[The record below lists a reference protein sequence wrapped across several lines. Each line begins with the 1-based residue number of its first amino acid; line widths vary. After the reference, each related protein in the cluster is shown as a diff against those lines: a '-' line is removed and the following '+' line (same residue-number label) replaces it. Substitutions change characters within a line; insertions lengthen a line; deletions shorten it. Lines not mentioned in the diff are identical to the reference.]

1 MNNLFFRVINSLLLV
16 SVALIAFVICTIGG
30 VHVAS
35 ATLLYSASLQN
46 GDYGGGFKVGTY
58 VSPGFNAS
66 GSTGGNLA
74 TLGIVDS
81 PTGVT
86 FTTHN
91 DVINY
96 SLGADG
102 KDRNSFRTHG
112 AVSVFFMADSEDF
125 QAGQPFVDNYGFNQ
139 FNTGQGTFGT
149 GMSRNSGADGIA
161 NTSDDQVEWSW
172 TTWHSNV
179 WYSHIDVA
187 NDEVL
192 YDFNKW
198 HHIGLT
204 WGGATNY
211 FEVWCDG
218 VLTAWDNVPSGAWGN
233 SYTGLG
239 SAYNFAL
246 GEIHE
251 RIVGNSSPT
260 GVTFANLEIWDEY
273 RNFENY
279 RPPII
284 PTIPEPTTILLLGF
298 GLVGLAGARRIKK

>member
-1 MNNLFFRVINSLLLV
+1 MGIALLT
-16 SVALIAFVICTIGG
+16 VALCMFVATGIAQ
-30 VHVAS
+30 AS
-35 ATLLYSASLQN
+35 LLYSASLEN

-58 VSPGFNAS
+58 VAGFNAS

-81 PTGVT
+81 AAGVT
-86 FTTHN
+86 FTTRN

-102 KDRNSFRTHG
+102 KDRTSFRTHG
-112 AVSVFFMADSEDF
+112 AVSIFVLADLEDF
-125 QAGQPFVDNYGFNQ
+125 QAGQPFTDNYGFNQ

-149 GMSRNSGADGIA
+149 GMSRNNGADGLA
-161 NTSDDQVEWSW
+161 NTADDRVEWSW
-172 TTWHSNV
+172 STWHNNI
-179 WYSHIDVA
+179 WYSHIDTA

-204 WGGATNY
+204 WGGTTNY

-218 VLTAWDNVPSGAWGN
+218 VLTAWDNVPQAAWGSGAV
-233 SYTGLG
+233 GLG

-251 RIVGNSSPT
+251 RIIGNSSPT

-273 RNFENY
+273 RSFENY
-279 RPPII
+279 RPPVT
-284 PTIPEPTTILLLGF
+284 PTVPEPATILLLGL
-298 GLVGLAGARRIKK
+298 GLMGLAGVRRSRN